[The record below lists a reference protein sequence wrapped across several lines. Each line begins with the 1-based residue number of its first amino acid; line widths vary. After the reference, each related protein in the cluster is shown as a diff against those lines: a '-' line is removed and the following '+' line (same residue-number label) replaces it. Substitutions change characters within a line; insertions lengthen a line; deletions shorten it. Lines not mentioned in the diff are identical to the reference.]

1 MEEMI
6 GFVMGNTQRIKVM
19 EVIESKGPQP
29 ANKIAK
35 FSHLTA
41 PAVGRILEEVAG
53 KGLIKE
59 ADGVWNFTDLGIE
72 VQKELKKRT

>member
-29 ANKIAK
+29 ASKIAK

-41 PAVGRILEEVAG
+41 PAVGRILEEVSM

-59 ADGVWNFTDLGIE
+59 TDGVWTLTDLGIE

>member
-6 GFVMGNTQRIKVM
+6 GFVMGNKQRIRVM

-29 ANKIAK
+29 ASKIAK

-41 PAVGRILEEVAG
+41 PVVGKVLEDVAG
-53 KGLIKE
+53 KGIIKE
-59 ADGVWNFTDLGIE
+59 KDGVWNFTDLGIE
-72 VQKELKKRT
+72 VQKELKKRA

>member
-6 GFVMGNTQRIKVM
+6 GFVMGNKQRIRIM
-19 EVIESKGPQP
+19 EVIGSKGPQS
-29 ANKIAK
+29 ATKIAK

-41 PAVGRILEEVAG
+41 PAVGRVLEDISE

-59 ADGVWNFTDLGIE
+59 NDGVWNFTDLGIE
-72 VQKELKKRT
+72 VQKELKKRA